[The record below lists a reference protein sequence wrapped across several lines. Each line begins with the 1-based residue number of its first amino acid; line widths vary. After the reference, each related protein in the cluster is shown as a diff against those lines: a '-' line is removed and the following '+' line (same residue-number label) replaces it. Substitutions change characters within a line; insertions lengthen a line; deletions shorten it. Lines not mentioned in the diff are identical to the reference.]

1 MKFEHL
7 QGALILWGIDRDLVK
22 PDNRFKQYAKMIEEA
37 GELAKAMLQDN
48 EPEIQDAVG
57 DVLVTVIILCAQ
69 LGINPV
75 KCLEAAYEEIKD
87 RKGVTVNGTFIKDS
101 NN

>member
-7 QGALILWGIDRDLVK
+7 QGAVILWAIDRNLVN
-22 PDNRFKQYAKMIEEA
+22 PDNRFKQYAKMIEES

-48 EPEIQDAVG
+48 EPEITDAVG
-57 DVLVTVIILCAQ
+57 DVLVTVLILCAQ

-87 RKGVTVNGTFIKDS
+87 RQGVTVDGTFIK
-101 NN
+101 NQ